1 MYSYLAFLQ
10 FLFLLLLLLLFLLSY
25 NKNDAIISDL
35 DRRRLYV
42 IFISNAWES
51 RIDL

>member
-10 FLFLLLLLLLFLLSY
+10 FLFLLLLLLFLLSY

-35 DRRRLYV
+35 ERRRLYV
-42 IFISNAWES
+42 IFISNA
-51 RIDL
+51 

>member
-10 FLFLLLLLLLFLLSY
+10 FLFLLLLLLFLLSY

-42 IFISNAWES
+42 IFISNA
-51 RIDL
+51 